1 MRNKNNDKV
10 GIIFLPMTPIKSH
23 LITASL
29 TIFLGFVFVSS
40 GLSQEKNTW
49 IELSVTEGYIEALAT
64 ANVLGQEIDSVG
76 IVDTYED
83 TYAVVSGPFDLTTAR
98 ERLEL
103 IYVSSYGDSLQL
115 RIVDGSQYNS
125 LLWLKDTPVEELE
138 QDLNASLED
147 DNLDE
152 FDFSTSDSNDNDGDL
167 VVEEDDVSGGNP
179 PETLTNSTEETNSQ
193 ENNEVVTEIV
203 QREEN
208 LLDEGITNDVTADL
222 ELVVEKEPS
231 PPIPL
236 TEELEFSEI
245 NQKKQIQLALRIIGL
260 YDGKVDGIIGPQS
273 EAAVSL
279 YQRRLGEEET
289 GTLTLDQRLSLFS
302 DSEKVI
308 GFADSRMLTDRNF
321 GLKVILP
328 TSLLELSEI
337 SYPYAVLTPTTF
349 RDINVVLISME
360 GGKDGLRAL
369 FEGILRNGE
378 IPKAGQK
385 INYGSFEISYSD
397 FKKNV
402 VASAKLFGDRIRGV
416 IVTWNPDQDYW
427 MNDYSQIIASSIGEF
442 NSKTL
447 VQAENTEPIESS
459 LQILNQNNIQ
469 EPRLSAS
476 GFYISPN
483 GDILTSLENVDGCNY
498 ITADFKHPVEIRR
511 IYEDYDLAHL
521 VPVDTITPLNYAE
534 LKENQLSYLD
544 RIILS
549 GYSFGGLVKESSIT
563 IGSLSNVFENS
574 NGMVNYIV
582 EMESTEGDFGG
593 PILDE
598 TGTVI
603 GILTRSVPK
612 GKILPSGIH
621 SIQPSA
627 TVLELLKGEG
637 LEPSTSTQTE
647 PLEFRQLNR
656 VARDITVLVR
666 CF

>member
-1 MRNKNNDKV
+1 
-10 GIIFLPMTPIKSH
+10 MTLIKSH

-29 TIFLGFVFVSS
+29 TIFIGLVLVTS

-98 ERLEL
+98 ERLEV
-103 IYVSSYGDSLQL
+103 IYVGSHGDSLQL
-115 RIVDGSQYNS
+115 RIVDGSQYRS
-125 LLWLKDTPVEELE
+125 LLWSKDPPVEELE
-138 QDLNASLED
+138 QDLNASLD
-147 DNLDE
+147 DDPLDGS
-152 FDFSTSDSNDNDGDL
+152 DLSSLDSNDNDGDL
-167 VVEEDDVSGGNP
+167 VIEEDDVSVGNLLVP
-179 PETLTNSTEETNSQ
+179 LSNNNEETNSQ
-193 ENNEVVTEIV
+193 KNYEVVTEIV

-208 LLDEGITNDVTADL
+208 LSDEGITNNDINDL
-222 ELVVEKEPS
+222 ELVVEKETSPS
-231 PPIPL
+231 IPL
-236 TEELEFSEI
+236 IEELEFSEI
-245 NQKKQIQLALRIIGL
+245 NQKKRIQLALRIIGL
-260 YDGKVDGIIGPQS
+260 YNGKVDGIIGSQS

-279 YQRRLGEEET
+279 YQRRLGEEQT
-289 GTLTLDQRLSLFS
+289 GTLTLDQRLNLFS
-302 DSEKVI
+302 DSDKVI
-308 GFADSRMLTDRNF
+308 GFVDSRMLTDRNL

-328 TSLLELSEI
+328 TDLLELSEI
-337 SYPYAVLTPTTF
+337 SYPYVMLAPTTF
-349 RDINVVLISME
+349 RDINVALISMD

-369 FEGILRNGE
+369 FEGILKKGE
-378 IPKAGQK
+378 IPRAGYK
-385 INYGSFEISYSD
+385 IKNGSFEISYSD

-427 MNDYSQIIASSIGEF
+427 MNDYSQIIASSIGEV

-447 VQAENTEPIESS
+447 VKAENTKPIESG
-459 LQILNQNNIQ
+459 LQILNRNNIQ
-469 EPRLSAS
+469 EPRSSAS

-483 GDILTSLENVDGCNY
+483 GDILTSLENVAGCNY
-498 ITADFKHPVEIRR
+498 ITADFKHPMEIRQ

-549 GYSFGGLVKESSIT
+549 GYSFGGLVKEASIT
-563 IGSLSNVFENS
+563 VGSLSNAFEVS
-574 NGMVNYIV
+574 NGKVNYIV

-593 PILDE
+593 PILDG

-603 GILTRSVPK
+603 GVLTRSAPQ

-621 SIQPSA
+621 SIQPSS

-637 LEPSTSTQTE
+637 LEPIVSTQTE
-647 PLEFRQLNR
+647 PLEFQQLNR

>member
-1 MRNKNNDKV
+1 
-10 GIIFLPMTPIKSH
+10 
-23 LITASL
+23 
-29 TIFLGFVFVSS
+29 
-40 GLSQEKNTW
+40 
-49 IELSVTEGYIEALAT
+49 
-64 ANVLGQEIDSVG
+64 
-76 IVDTYED
+76 
-83 TYAVVSGPFDLTTAR
+83 
-98 ERLEL
+98 
-103 IYVSSYGDSLQL
+103 GDSLQL

-125 LLWLKDTPVEELE
+125 LLWSKDTPVGELE
-138 QDLNASLED
+138 QDLNASL
-147 DNLDE
+147 DNDILDGS
-152 FDFSTSDSNDNDGDL
+152 DFSTSESNDNDSDL
-167 VVEEDDVSGGNP
+167 VVEEDDVSSGNP
-179 PETLTNSTEETNSQ
+179 PVTLTNNNDETNSQ
-193 ENNEVVTEIV
+193 KNNEVVTEIV

-208 LLDEGITNDVTADL
+208 LPDEDITNDGTPDL
-222 ELVVEKEPS
+222 ELVVEKEAS

-245 NQKKQIQLALRIIGL
+245 NQKKRIQLALRIIGL
-260 YDGKVDGIIGPQS
+260 YTGKVDGIIGSQS

-279 YQRRLGEEET
+279 YQRRLGEEQT

-302 DSEKVI
+302 DSDEVI
-308 GFADSRMLTDRNF
+308 GFVDSRMLIDRNL

-328 TSLLELSEI
+328 TDLLELSEI
-337 SYPYAVLTPTTF
+337 SYPYVILAPTTF
-349 RDINVVLISME
+349 RDINVALISMD

-369 FEGILRNGE
+369 FEGILKKGE
-378 IPKAGQK
+378 IPRAGYK
-385 INYGSFEISYSD
+385 IKNGSFDISYSD

-402 VASAKLFGDRIRGV
+402 VASAKLFEDRIRGV

-427 MNDYSQIIASSIGEF
+427 MNDYSQIIAGSISEI

-447 VQAENTEPIESS
+447 VKAENAEPIESS
-459 LQILNQNNIQ
+459 LQILSRNNIQ
-469 EPRLSAS
+469 EPKSSAS
-476 GFYISPN
+476 GFYISSN

-521 VPVDTITPLNYAE
+521 VPLDAITPISYAE

-544 RIILS
+544 RIIMS

-563 IGSLSNVFENS
+563 VGSLSNAFEDS
-574 NGMVNYIV
+574 NGKVNYIV

-598 TGTVI
+598 TGAVI
-603 GILTRSVPK
+603 GVLTRSAPK

-621 SIQPSA
+621 SIQPSSA
-627 TVLELLKGEG
+627 ILELLKVEG
-637 LEPSTSTQTE
+637 IEPSTSTQTE
-647 PLEFRQLNR
+647 PLEFQQLNR